1 LRPDAPAAPPVA
13 PANAA
18 PTSSPFEAPATAG
31 IEPPTTVSPR
41 EANEPPAASD
51 HQVASLGPVLPP
63 ESGSTSVTEGAP
75 ANIEAAVCLPAAAPR
90 EEGRGLAESFGGRLA
105 AAALAQTEQFV
116 IYSARYR
123 RLAFPMGDLAPFY
136 GACTDVVIRAY
147 RSLGIDLQQLV
158 HEARLGSGDPSVD
171 HRRTEVLRKF
181 FTRYGESLP
190 VSPFPEDYLPGD
202 IVTYERPF
210 SRVSRAHIAIVAE
223 ALAPSGRPMIVHNRG
238 WGPQLE
244 DALFAD
250 RITGHYRFHG
260 LDAQPAQT
268 ALKGSPG
275 STPARLAAARRIAR

>member
-1 LRPDAPAAPPVA
+1 MRGAVWRRASAAGSLRPPWPKRS
-13 PANAA
+13 N
-18 PTSSPFEAPATAG
+18 SSSIARATGAL
-31 IEPPTTVSPR
+31 PSPW
-41 EANEPPAASD
+41 AIWP
-51 HQVASLGPVLPP
+51 
-63 ESGSTSVTEGAP
+63 
-75 ANIEAAVCLPAAAPR
+75 
-90 EEGRGLAESFGGRLA
+90 
-105 AAALAQTEQFV
+105 
-116 IYSARYR
+116 
-123 RLAFPMGDLAPFY
+123 PFY

-158 HEARLGSGDPSVD
+158 HEARLGSGDTSVD

-260 LDAQPAQT
+260 LAAQPAQT
-268 ALKGSPG
+268 ALKGSPDG
-275 STPARLAAARRIAR
+275 TPARLAAARRLAH